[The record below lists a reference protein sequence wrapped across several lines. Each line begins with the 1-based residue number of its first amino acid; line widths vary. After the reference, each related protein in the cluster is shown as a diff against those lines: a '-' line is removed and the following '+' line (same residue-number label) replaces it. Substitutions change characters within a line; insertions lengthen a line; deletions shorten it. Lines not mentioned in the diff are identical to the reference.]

1 MLKDQYLQTII
12 GNLGIAISPENNSEI
27 IIKLDVLYDKKS
39 DVFTLSNEYKIFYQ
53 DYGTIITDFQNT
65 DFSNKENLIEFF
77 NKYCLFGLENKK
89 LTSLFKDGK
98 CSSSIYNSFVE
109 KMVKKYKKSLISY
122 QKDINSI
129 LDYCV
134 FSPNKKTANL
144 TPFER
149 LCILEYLPDN
159 PSLLQSN
166 SFQIIRL
173 NTLSDVD
180 DSNCTELELANLIK
194 NKQCT
199 AYSNSL
205 YIPNDISSLL
215 KFELSEIIKDN
226 IILKICNYCGKYF
239 ITSNRNTNYCNNIAP
254 GYNTKTCKQIGRNKK
269 YLESKNNDAALS
281 LFTQVYNNKA
291 YKASRYKDI
300 TDYELDYKHF
310 QQIGKK
316 KVNSYKSHK
325 ITQEEFIEWI
335 NRNK

>member
-1 MLKDQYLQTII
+1 MLKTQYLHTII

-27 IIKLDVLYDKKS
+27 IIKLDIFYDKKN
-39 DVFTLSNEYKIFYQ
+39 DIFTLSDEYKISYQ

-65 DFSNKENLIEFF
+65 DFSNKDDFINFF

-89 LTSLFKDGK
+89 LISLFKNGK
-98 CSSSIYNSFVE
+98 CQSSTYNSFIE
-109 KMVKKYKKSLISY
+109 KIIRKYRKTLIAY
-122 QKDINSI
+122 QTDINSI

-134 FSPNKKTANL
+134 FAPNKKTSSL

-166 SFQIIRL
+166 LLQIIRL
-173 NTLSDVD
+173 NTISNIDNSD
-180 DSNCTELELANLIK
+180 CTEVDLVNQIRNK
-194 NKQCT
+194 NNI

-205 YIPNDISSLL
+205 YVPNDIPSLL

-239 ITSNRNTNYCNNIAP
+239 IASNRNTSYCNNIAP
-254 GYNTKTCKQIGRNKK
+254 DYTNKTCKQIARNKK
-269 YLESKNNDAALS
+269 YLESKSNDVALA
-281 LFTQVYNNKA
+281 LFTKVYNNKA

-300 TDYELDYKHF
+300 VDYELDYKHF

-316 KVNSYKSHK
+316 KVNSYKSKK
-325 ITQEEFIEWI
+325 ITQEEFIDWI